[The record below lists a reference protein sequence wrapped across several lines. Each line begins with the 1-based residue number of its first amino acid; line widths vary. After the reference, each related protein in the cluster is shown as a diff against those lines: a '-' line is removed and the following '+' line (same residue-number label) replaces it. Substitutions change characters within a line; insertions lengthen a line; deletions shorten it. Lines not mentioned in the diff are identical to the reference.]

1 MSTPTRS
8 LPPKRLL
15 VAAIVLA
22 AGAWMLFHHDD
33 PAPPRP
39 PPQQVTEAPPRD
51 ADAPTPAPPPA
62 PSPPPASPDVTV
74 VDAASDAGGEAR
86 SEVLRGP
93 WGTRPGEFGRTTE
106 SEGNPEGPMSFAVAP
121 DGTLAV
127 LDQRNRRIQRFS
139 QGRPLAPITLENEA
153 AQDLALTPDGRV
165 VALDRLGAST
175 LTVFGPDGR
184 AGSTIALRGGPISEG
199 GAVTGVFADA
209 QGVYVEREH
218 REVVRVADAEGHEDT
233 SRPTL
238 WGRPT
243 RDGGQLL
250 RAAIEDRARGVLRV
264 SVAARSNGAMDWST
278 AVPAGAPVLYLA
290 MLDSDARGRV
300 YVAAETG
307 VVSAEGPRDLATFV
321 ARLDRAGVVEVAV
334 RLPPLAGGD
343 EVFRPMSVDDEG
355 AVYVMDPSRE
365 GLVIARYALPQ

>member
-8 LPPKRLL
+8 VPTKRLL

-33 PAPPRP
+33 PAPSQP
-39 PPQQVTEAPPRD
+39 PPPRVTEAPTRD
-51 ADAPTPAPPPA
+51 AEAPTPAPQ
-62 PSPPPASPDVTV
+62 PPPAVPDVTV

-121 DGTLAV
+121 DGTVAV
-127 LDQRNRRIQRFS
+127 LDQRNRRIQRFA

-165 VALDRLGAST
+165 VSLDRLGAST
-175 LTVFGPDGR
+175 LTVHGPDGR
-184 AGSTIALRGGPISEG
+184 AASTIALRGGPISEG
-199 GAVTGVFADA
+199 GAVTGVFADE

-218 REVVRVADAEGHEDT
+218 REVVRIADAEGHEDT
-233 SRPTL
+233 TRPTL
-238 WGRPT
+238 WGRPS
-243 RDGGQLL
+243 RDGAQLL

-307 VVSAEGPRDLATFV
+307 VVDAEGPRDLATFV